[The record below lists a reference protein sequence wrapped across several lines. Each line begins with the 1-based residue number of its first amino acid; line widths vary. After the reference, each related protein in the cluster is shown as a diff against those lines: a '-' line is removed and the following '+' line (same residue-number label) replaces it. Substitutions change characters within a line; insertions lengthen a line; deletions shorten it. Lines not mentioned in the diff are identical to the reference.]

1 MVNMNQEEK
10 KQFFLDIIVKNAV
23 AQQHFE
29 RLEVSQ
35 AMQDDLKLLAND
47 EISSDKLIERILQR
61 HV

>member
-1 MVNMNQEEK
+1 MNQEEK